1 MVEILLFKSCIPY
14 KVVAGTYF
22 TYFIF
27 KQTAD
32 GNFPAIL
39 RQNISPELA
48 RLHGHQTQALGAG
61 IMDMG
66 SLFDLMIFD
75 DGADLFLLTGRQ
87 LVPERQIFRKFHGLR
102 LLSNSDSIRSADG
115 YVKWKSPGNQ
125 TAAPR
130 RKLLLIDQKIK

>member
-1 MVEILLFKSCIPY
+1 MAKILVAEDEHPIRNLIIRNLQLVGHDCIG
-14 KVVAGTYF
+14 AEDGAEALRL
-22 TYFIF
+22 IEA
-27 KQTAD
+27 KQ
-32 GNFPAIL
+32 
-39 RQNISPELA
+39 
-48 RLHGHQTQALGAG
+48 
-61 IMDMG
+61 
-66 SLFDLMIFD
+66 FDLMIFD

-102 LLSNSDSIRSADG
+102 LLSNRDSIRSADG